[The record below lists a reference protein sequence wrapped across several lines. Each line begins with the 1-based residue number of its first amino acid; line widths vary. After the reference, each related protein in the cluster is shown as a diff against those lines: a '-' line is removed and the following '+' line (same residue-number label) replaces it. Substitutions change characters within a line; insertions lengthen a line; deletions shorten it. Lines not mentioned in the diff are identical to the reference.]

1 MVLDNS
7 QTSTGYANTQ
17 HTGLSQEISDLNMIF
32 DANFSDNADGMGEVL
47 MSTCDFVEQ
56 IACS

>member
-1 MVLDNS
+1 MLIPSN
-7 QTSTGYANTQ
+7 Q

-32 DANFSDNADGMGEVL
+32 DANFSVNADGMDEVL